1 MKTSLFDYELGPEL
15 IAQTPSPSRSESRLL
30 VLDRKGGVRL
40 RRIAPT
46 LLDRRFAE
54 IGQFLRAGDCLVL
67 NDTKVL
73 PARFFAE
80 RKTGALMEGLFLNS
94 MGEIAGAGVGVGW
107 ASAHAVLAAWAEA
120 HPTDAAPLWEVML
133 KGARKVRPGERIRI
147 LDRHRECHCEAE
159 LVEKRPD
166 GVCVLRIDSDRNAE
180 EILNEVGF
188 PPLPPY
194 IRRDGDIAQATED
207 RHRYQTVYA
216 RTPGAVAAPTAGL
229 HFTEPLLAQLQQ
241 QGVRLAWV
249 TLHVGTGTFKP
260 VTTEDLED
268 HEIHQEWYEV
278 DEANA
283 RAINAARKAGGR
295 IIAVGTTATRVLET
309 VAGCTAGHGQGSGLG
324 GQDTACPIPE
334 PRPLIPSETRNPQ
347 SAILHACQGTTD
359 LFITPGY
366 EFKIVDAMITNFHL
380 PRSTLLALVAA
391 FAGLDAT
398 LAAYRHAVAQRYRFY
413 SYGDA
418 MLIL

>member
-1 MKTSLFDYELGPEL
+1 MVPLVHHPQASLED
-15 IAQTPSPSRSESRLL
+15 ATPP
-30 VLDRKGGVRL
+30 
-40 RRIAPT
+40 
-46 LLDRRFAE
+46 
-54 IGQFLRAGDCLVL
+54 
-67 NDTKVL
+67 
-73 PARFFAE
+73 
-80 RKTGALMEGLFLNS
+80 
-94 MGEIAGAGVGVGW
+94 
-107 ASAHAVLAAWAEA
+107 
-120 HPTDAAPLWEVML
+120 WEVML

-166 GVCVLRIDSDRNAE
+166 GVCILQIDSDRNAE

-194 IRRDGDIAQATED
+194 IRRDGDIEQATED
-207 RHRYQTVYA
+207 RQRYQTVYA
-216 RTPGAVAAPTAGL
+216 RRPGAVAAPTAGL

-241 QGVRLAWV
+241 QGVHLAWV

-260 VTTEDLED
+260 VTAEDLED
-268 HEIHQEWYEV
+268 HEIHREWYEV
-278 DEANA
+278 DAANA
-283 RAINAARKAGGR
+283 RAITAARQAGGR
-295 IIAVGTTATRVLET
+295 IVAVGTTATRVLET
-309 VAGCTAGHGQGSGLG
+309 VADVGWASAHADIPPQHG
-324 GQDTACPIPE
+324 
-334 PRPLIPSETRNPQ
+334 PRP
-347 SAILHACQGTTD
+347 ILRACQGTTD

-366 EFKIVDAMITNFHL
+366 EFTIVDAMITNFHL

-391 FAGLDAT
+391 FADLDAT